1 MNNVSFTR
9 KLERTIISDIIKKE
23 QFLADIPDFCEVFP
37 YSVLWSFSTGVN
49 VTVDWIPGA
58 EEEMYKCIFCE
69 RQCLC
74 DYFDHDKNLYNAK
87 NIYNNTKLSNDSF
100 EMS

>member
-9 KLERTIISDIIKKE
+9 KLERTMISDIIKKE

-49 VTVDWIPGA
+49 VTVD
-58 EEEMYKCIFCE
+58 
-69 RQCLC
+69 
-74 DYFDHDKNLYNAK
+74 
-87 NIYNNTKLSNDSF
+87 
-100 EMS
+100 

>member
-23 QFLADIPDFCEVFP
+23 QFLADIPDFCDVFP

-58 EEEMYKCIFCE
+58 EEEMYKCIFCK

-74 DYFDHDKNLYNAK
+74 DYFDHNKNLYNAK